1 MKEIDKSKIYIVPK
15 ERITN
20 EDKIEMTNLL
30 CHWCCK
36 DLVDL
41 IISLGE
47 GYEFIIKEYPNGK
60 TSNS

>member
-15 ERITN
+15 EIIT
-20 EDKIEMTNLL
+20 DKDKAEMKNLL

-60 TSNS
+60 NSNS

>member
-1 MKEIDKSKIYIVPK
+1 MKVIDKSKIYIVPK

-20 EDKIEMTNLL
+20 EDKMEMTNLL

-60 TSNS
+60 NSNS

>member
-15 ERITN
+15 EEIT
-20 EDKIEMTNLL
+20 EKDKAEMANLL

-41 IISLGE
+41 IITLGE
-47 GYEFIIKEYPNGK
+47 GYEFIIKEYSDG

>member
-15 ERITN
+15 ERVTDD
-20 EDKIEMTNLL
+20 DKEEMKNLL
-30 CHWCCK
+30 CHWSCK

-60 TSNS
+60 NSNS